1 MVNERGP
8 EAHSGGSYLDR
19 RATPKLPPGAVTFGL
34 PGGADAPP
42 DPPANG
48 WSMAV
53 KSHGPMENIFVF
65 ASGQ

>member
-48 WSMAV
+48 
-53 KSHGPMENIFVF
+53 
-65 ASGQ
+65 